1 VRLRPGVR
9 ARTIGGKG
17 LTLDTWDEAMGFF
30 TRIDARLGAI
40 AISYLGT
47 SEKVAQLT
55 NTDWYDETLDR
66 FQNKLRMK
74 EVGGSAFQYQIFLH
88 ENSILAL
95 AKAIEDTA
103 IELRRFTKF
112 KFDSVREHH
121 GARYVKEMQTIRAL
135 ANVIKHNLSTIQRST
150 SESAKFLV
158 DECGVQDNV
167 TLDGLILSGSGLFSV
182 VEYIPKV
189 FLGLL
194 DVVEKATGIRH
205 QLLDLNFN
213 EAFNEIYEHLIP
225 DVLGMR
231 RPNKALQGDAQQ
243 AARA

>member
-1 VRLRPGVR
+1 LR
-9 ARTIGGKG
+9 GG
-17 LTLDTWDEAMGFF
+17 L
-30 TRIDARLGAI
+30 
-40 AISYLGT
+40 
-47 SEKVAQLT
+47 
-55 NTDWYDETLDR
+55 
-66 FQNKLRMK
+66 
-74 EVGGSAFQYQIFLH
+74 GSALCRQADGVQY
-88 ENSILAL
+88 
-95 AKAIEDTA
+95 
-103 IELRRFTKF
+103 
-112 KFDSVREHH
+112 VR
-121 GARYVKEMQTIRAL
+121 
-135 ANVIKHNLSTIQRST
+135 LSTIQRST

-167 TLDGLILSGSGLFSV
+167 TLDGLILSGSGLFGV

-205 QLLDLNFN
+205 RLLDLNFN

-231 RPNKALQGDAQQ
+231 RPNRALQGGAQQ